1 MEQLDL
7 AQQWGWQTQE
17 QLHFL
22 VVERLREMHTPGIK
36 NWDPRPEEHA
46 QAHFERLRDERLLE
60 VKP

>member
-7 AQQWGWQTQE
+7 AQRWGWQTPE

-36 NWDPRPEEHA
+36 NWAPRPEEHA
-46 QAHFERLRDERLLE
+46 QAHFERLRGE
-60 VKP
+60 